1 MATFSLDQI
10 RAAADAKYGSLDI
23 PLSDK
28 DGDVVRLLNPL
39 RMSEQQRAELQVI
52 QNKLND
58 AADKSE
64 EEGDGEEAAPA
75 EDAVKEQTALIAEL
89 LLCVAE
95 NKTAGQKLLDALN
108 GDLAMT
114 MVVFEQYTEG
124 TQLGEASASQ
134 S

>member
-1 MATFSLDQI
+1 MATFSLDSI
-10 RAAADAKYGSLDI
+10 REAADAKYGSLDI

-39 RMSEQQRAELQVI
+39 RMSEQQRAELQII

-58 AADKSE
+58 AAEKDE
-64 EEGDGEEAAPA
+64 DGDEDAPA
-75 EDAVKEQTALIAEL
+75 SEDAIKEQTELINEL

-95 NKTAGQKLLDALN
+95 NKQAGQKLLDALG

-114 MVVFEQYTEG
+114 MIAFEKYTEG

>member
-28 DGDVVRLLNPL
+28 PGDVVRLLNPL
-39 RMSEQQRAELQVI
+39 RMSEEQRKELQVI

-58 AADKSE
+58 AADKDS
-64 EEGDGEEAAPA
+64 GEDEQAS
-75 EDAVKEQTALIAEL
+75 EDAIAAQTELIKEML
-89 LLCVAE
+89 LAVAE
-95 NKTAGQKLLDALN
+95 NKQAGQKLLDALN